1 MTNLVDVIVGT
12 IGRAHGLRGEVTVR
26 VHSDY
31 PDERFAPGSR
41 LGRGAAGGAPLEV
54 VTSRR
59 QGDVLVVG
67 FRGVSDRSKAE
78 TLRGAELWVS
88 VEPGETAPDE
98 FHDAALI
105 GLAVRRGGAVLGTV
119 ASVTHHPAQDLL
131 VVATDN
137 GERLVP
143 FVAELVP
150 VVDVA
155 AGYVEVAD
163 LPGLLE
169 PLPEES

>member
-1 MTNLVDVIVGT
+1 MAEVDVIVGT

-26 VHSDY
+26 AHSDY
-31 PDERFAPGSR
+31 PDERFAPGSL
-41 LGRGAAGGAPLEV
+41 LGRGSGSAPLEV
-54 VTSRR
+54 IASRR
-59 QGDVLVVG
+59 QGDVLLVA
-67 FRGVSDRSKAE
+67 FRGVRDRSAAE
-78 TLRGAELWVS
+78 TLRGTELWAS

-105 GLAVRRGGAVLGTV
+105 GLAVRRGDAVVGRV

-131 VVATDN
+131 VVDTAD

-143 FVAELVP
+143 FVSALVP
-150 VVDVA
+150 VVDLA
-155 AGYVEVAD
+155 AGFVEVAD

-169 PLPEES
+169 PLPDQET